1 MILGLGGHVE
11 IWAAQSLPLGV
22 DFPPLH
28 PCWKEGQ
35 LAMFSRESEV
45 WIFMHN
51 PLILRVA
58 TNPLPPPPKKKV
70 GPKCPESCAGISLQ
84 SLKYFCFWP
93 RLGSVV
99 GTERNLIHVG

>member
-11 IWAAQSLPLGV
+11 IWAAQALPLGV

-58 TNPLPPPPKKKV
+58 TNPPPLQKKK
-70 GPKCPESCAGISLQ
+70 KS
-84 SLKYFCFWP
+84 
-93 RLGSVV
+93 
-99 GTERNLIHVG
+99 GTEMSRELCWNQPSVSEIFLFLA